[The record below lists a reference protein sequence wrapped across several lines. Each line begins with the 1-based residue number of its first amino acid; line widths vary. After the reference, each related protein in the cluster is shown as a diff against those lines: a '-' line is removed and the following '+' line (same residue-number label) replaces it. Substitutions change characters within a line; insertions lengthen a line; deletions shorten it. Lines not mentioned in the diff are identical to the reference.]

1 MMAVFFLVVHQ
12 KTHGWQKGPC
22 SEKGDSSG
30 SGEKGSGEK
39 SSGEKGSGEKGS
51 GETGNSSSSGE
62 KGSGSGKECQK
73 EPTAHICRCRAGAR

>member
-39 SSGEKGSGEKGS
+39 SSGEKGSG
-51 GETGNSSSSGE
+51 
-62 KGSGSGKECQK
+62 SGKECQK